1 VSDDIRALTQ
11 RLAAEPGS
19 LVFLDLAEAL
29 RRRGQLDA
37 AAAVVRGGLARYPQL
52 AAAHDLLARIH
63 TDRGE
68 GDAAFDAWTEAL
80 RHDPRHVGALRGL
93 AFLSFRAGD
102 LARAERHLIAAV
114 ELNPEDAG
122 GRAALARVREQ
133 LAISQSRD
141 LAIGASEAPS
151 VQSRDRD
158 IARSPDAPSEPETV
172 LVDAHGL
179 RLAGAIARA
188 DGLDVSD
195 AVAAEMAS
203 VSREA
208 ARAARL
214 LDLGAWKSIAL
225 ECAGTQLH
233 VITPTA
239 ETVLLARSDGDTPGA
254 RLAVAAE
261 RAAQAARRWL
271 ERGE

>member
-1 VSDDIRALTQ
+1 MTDDIRALTL

-29 RRRGQLDA
+29 RRRGQFEA
-37 AAAVVRGGLARYPQL
+37 AAAVVRGGLSRYPVL

-68 GDAAFDAWTEAL
+68 GDAAFDAWTAAL
-80 RHDPRHVGALRGL
+80 RHDPRHGGALRGL
-93 AFLSFRAGD
+93 AFLAFRAGD
-102 LARAERHLIAAV
+102 LTRAERHLAAV
-114 ELNPEDAG
+114 VELHPDDVGAA
-122 GRAALARVREQ
+122 AALGRVRER
-133 LAISQSRD
+133 LRAESPPP
-141 LAIGASEAPS
+141 APAPPPPAESE
-151 VQSRDRD
+151 V
-158 IARSPDAPSEPETV
+158 ETV

-179 RLAGAIARA
+179 RLSGAVTRD
-188 DGLDVSD
+188 DGVDVSD
-195 AVAAEMAS
+195 AVAAEVAG
-203 VSREA
+203 VAREA

-214 LDLGAWKSIAL
+214 LELGAWKSVAV

-233 VITPTA
+233 LVPPATD
-239 ETVLLARSDGDTPGA
+239 TVLLARARGDAPGG
-254 RLAVAAE
+254 RLAIATE

>member
-1 VSDDIRALTQ
+1 MTDDIRALTQ

-93 AFLSFRAGD
+93 AFLSYRAGD
-102 LARAERHLIAAV
+102 LVRAERHLMAAV
-114 ELNPEDAG
+114 ELNPEDVG
-122 GRAALARVREQ
+122 GHAALARVRQQ
-133 LAISQSRD
+133 LAISQSRE
-141 LAIGASEAPS
+141 LAIEY
-151 VQSRDRD
+151 
-158 IARSPDAPSEPETV
+158 SPPIPEPEREPSGSPGIITI
-172 LVDAHGL
+172 LVDGHGL
-179 RLAGAIARA
+179 LLAGAMAA
-188 DGLDVSD
+188 KGGGGDVAD
-195 AVAAEMAS
+195 AVAAEVAG
-203 VSREA
+203 VAREA
-208 ARAARL
+208 SRATRL
-214 LDLGAWKSIAL
+214 LELGAWKSVAI
-225 ECAGTQLH
+225 ESDGTQLRMLCP
-233 VITPTA
+233 TPD
-239 ETVLLARSDGDTPGA
+239 TVLLARSEGDVPGA
-254 RLAVAAE
+254 RVAVAAE

-271 ERGE
+271 ERSE

>member
-1 VSDDIRALTQ
+1 MTDDIRALTQ

-80 RHDPRHVGALRGL
+80 RHDPRHVAALRGL

-102 LARAERHLIAAV
+102 LARAERHLVAAV

-122 GRAALARVREQ
+122 GRAALARVREH
-133 LAISQSRD
+133 LAISQSGD
-141 LAIGASEAPS
+141 LAIGRPEASV
-151 VQSRDRD
+151 VQSRDRE
-158 IARSPDAPSEPETV
+158 IAGSPDRASEPETV
-172 LVDAHGL
+172 LVDSHGL
-179 RLAGAIARA
+179 RLSGAVT
-188 DGLDVSD
+188 GLNGGDVSD
-195 AVAAEMAS
+195 AVAAEVAA

-208 ARAARL
+208 TRAARL
-214 LDLGAWKSIAL
+214 LELGPWKNLAI

-233 VITPTA
+233 LIVPTA
-239 ETVLLARSDGDTPGA
+239 ETVLLARSEGDAPGA
-254 RLAVAAE
+254 RLAIAAD

>member
-1 VSDDIRALTQ
+1 VTDDIRALTQ

-37 AAAVVRGGLARYPQL
+37 AAAVVRGGLSRYPQL
-52 AAAHDLLARIH
+52 AAGHDLLARIH

-93 AFLSFRAGD
+93 AFLAFRAGD
-102 LARAERHLIAAV
+102 LARAERHLVAAV
-114 ELNPEDAG
+114 ELNPDDVG
-122 GRAALARVREQ
+122 GAAALARVREQ
-133 LAISQSRD
+133 LAIGRSRD
-141 LAIGASEAPS
+141 LASASEATA
-151 VQSRDRD
+151 VQSSDLS
-158 IARSPDAPSEPETV
+158 IGQSPDGPGEPETV
-172 LVDAHGL
+172 LADSHGL
-179 RLAGAIARA
+179 RLAGAMVSK
-188 DGLDVSD
+188 DGRDISD
-195 AVAAEMAS
+195 AVAAEIAG
-203 VSREA
+203 VAREA

-214 LDLGAWKSIAL
+214 LDLGAWKSVSL

-233 VITPTA
+233 LLPATA
-239 ETVLLARSDGDTPGA
+239 EATLLARAEGETPGA

>member
-1 VSDDIRALTQ
+1 MSDDIRALTQ

-80 RHDPRHVGALRGL
+80 RHDPRHVAALRGL

-102 LARAERHLIAAV
+102 LARAERHLVAAV

-133 LAISQSRD
+133 LAISRSRD
-141 LAIGASEAPS
+141 LANSSAEA
-151 VQSRDRD
+151 VQSPDRE
-158 IARSPDAPSEPETV
+158 IARSPDTGSEPETV
-172 LVDAHGL
+172 LVDSHGL
-179 RLAGAIARA
+179 RLAGAIAA
-188 DGLDVSD
+188 MNGSDVSD
-195 AVAAEMAS
+195 AVAAEVAA
-203 VSREA
+203 VSREGT
-208 ARAARL
+208 RAARL
-214 LDLGAWKSIAL
+214 LELGAWKSIAI
-225 ECAGTQLH
+225 ECSGTQLH
-233 VITPTA
+233 LIVPTA
-239 ETVLLARSDGDTPGA
+239 ETVLLARSDGDAPGA
-254 RLAVAAE
+254 RLAVAAD

>member
-1 VSDDIRALTQ
+1 VTEDIRALTQ

-52 AAAHDLLARIH
+52 AAGHDLLARVH

-93 AFLSFRAGD
+93 AFLAFRAGD
-102 LARAERHLIAAV
+102 LVRAERHLQAAV
-114 ELNPEDAG
+114 ELNPDDVG
-122 GRAALARVREQ
+122 GAAALARVRAQ
-133 LAISQSRD
+133 LGRESRVASPESAETLPSRD
-141 LAIGASEAPS
+141 SQVAT
-151 VQSRDRD
+151 RD
-158 IARSPDAPSEPETV
+158 IAGEPATI

-179 RLAGAIARA
+179 RLAGDMVSK
-188 DGLDVSD
+188 DGVDVSD
-195 AVAAEMAS
+195 VVAAEVAG
-203 VSREA
+203 VAREA

-214 LDLGAWKSIAL
+214 LDLGAWKSVAL

-233 VITPTA
+233 LLPPTA
-239 ETVLLARSDGDTPGA
+239 ETTLLARSDGETPGA